1 MHKARL
7 FMPLAA
13 AFALA
18 APAGAEVTADQLW
31 SALRAAVN
39 EGGARLTATESRRG
53 DRLLLTRA
61 QIAFDDGATLFL
73 PDLTLRETSDRAV
86 TLDLPPRFPLVL
98 DLPPNPTDPDKLT
111 MSVAAPDLAITVT
124 GLGEEAG
131 LKVTAGSVSASLD
144 PFLPP
149 PGGGGPADFF
159 MALALADLSLD
170 WTHDL
175 NGPDLSASGALKLGT
190 AHAEV
195 RLDLPAEDVKGSAAL
210 DLSAIEAS
218 LSALAP
224 ADTDPAM
231 DRLDRGEAGL
241 AEFLALLDQ
250 GLHVRSSAAS
260 GPVALIFD
268 APRTAEGPASLDLS
282 LASWRS
288 ALTFDRA
295 GLSSDSALGALRLAF
310 SGKAPDAPFAKGD
323 LALTEYR
330 AAYSVGLPGTTAGAD
345 SAPWSVLLRLTGL
358 TVSPSLWALMDPGAL
373 LPRDP
378 LSLAIGLDGSYS
390 LDPQALRPGFRMAP
404 GAPPPITALTLNLT
418 ELMLSGLG
426 VTFTG
431 SGGMGLDFT
440 DMTTFD
446 GAPLPSG
453 KLSFVTTGANGLID
467 RLGRLGA
474 LTKDEITSLRFGLM
488 FLGRVEGD
496 DRLVSAIEVRDK
508 TVYLNGQKIR

>member
-7 FMPLAA
+7 FLPLAV

-31 SALRAAVN
+31 SALRAAVDDS
-39 EGGARLTATESRRG
+39 GARLTATESRRG
-53 DRLLLTRA
+53 DRLLLTRG
-61 QIAFDDGATLFL
+61 QIAFDDGAVLLL
-73 PDLTLRETSDRAV
+73 PDITLRETPDRAV
-86 TLDLPPRFPLVL
+86 TLGLPPRFPLVL
-98 DLPPNPTDPDKLT
+98 DLPPHPTD
-111 MSVAAPDLAITVT
+111 
-124 GLGEEAG
+124 
-131 LKVTAGSVSASLD
+131 
-144 PFLPP
+144 
-149 PGGGGPADFF
+149 PADFF
-159 MALALADLSLD
+159 VALALADLSLD

-224 ADTDPAM
+224 AGTDPTM

-250 GLHVRSSAAS
+250 GLHVRASAAS

-295 GLSSDSALGALRLAF
+295 GLSSDSALGPLRLAF

-330 AAYSVGLPGTTAGAD
+330 AASSVGLPADTD
-345 SAPWSVLLRLTGL
+345 SAPWSALLRLTGL
-358 TVSPSLWALMDPGAL
+358 TISPSLWALMDPGAL

-378 LSLAIGLDGSYS
+378 LTLAIGLDGTYS

-474 LTKDEITSLRFGLM
+474 LTKDEITSMRFGLM